1 MYNNAYKINKK
12 WINRFTTYRLNAK
25 HSAAAAEEEDLKG
38 PSRHHWITDKLEPV
52 NV

>member
-25 HSAAAAEEEDLKG
+25 HSAEEEDLKG